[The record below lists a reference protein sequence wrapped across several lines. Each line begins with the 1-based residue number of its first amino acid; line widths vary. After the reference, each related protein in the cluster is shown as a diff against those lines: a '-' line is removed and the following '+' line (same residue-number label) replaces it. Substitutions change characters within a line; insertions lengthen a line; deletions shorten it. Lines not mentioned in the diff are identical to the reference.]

1 MFNKLAPF
9 ACDAD
14 HTRGREYVEADN
26 KNRSPFQRDRDRIIH
41 AGAFRRLKHK
51 TQVFVYHTGDYYR
64 TRLTHSLEVSQIA
77 RSICRTLRLD
87 EDLTEA
93 VSLAHDLGHTPFGH
107 AGEEALDQAMKP
119 WGGFDHNAQTLRILT
134 RLEHRYAEFDG
145 LNLTWET
152 LEGVVKHNGPI
163 TGPLSSGEPVNETIQ
178 SFNNNFNLELDTFPS
193 TESQVAAVADD
204 IAYHN
209 HDIDDGLRAGLFSIA
224 DLMEL
229 PLIGAV
235 VYEVIALYGSEI
247 ERSRLANEIV
257 RRTIDRM
264 VINLIDET
272 RRRIA
277 KAAPASA
284 KAVRN
289 LGYPIVGF
297 SDQME
302 RDNKILKD
310 FLYNKMYHHPLVT
323 EMTTRAQSVV
333 KDLFN
338 VLCSD
343 PDTLPEEW
351 KRRLTS
357 EKIPDARL
365 VADYVAG
372 MTDRYALHQHK
383 DLCGRSV

>member
-1 MFNKLAPF
+1 MRNELAPYS
-9 ACDAD
+9 CDAG
-14 HTRGREYVEADN
+14 HTRGRQHVESGN

-152 LEGVVKHNGPI
+152 LEGVVKHNRPI
-163 TGPLSSGEPVNETIQ
+163 TGPLSSREPVNETIKA
-178 SFNNNFNLELDTFPS
+178 FDRKFDLELNTFPS
-193 TESQVAAVADD
+193 AESQVAAIADD

-224 DLMEL
+224 DLMEV
-229 PLIGAV
+229 PLVGEMV
-235 VYEVIALYGSEI
+235 REVIALYGSEL

-264 VINLIDET
+264 VSNLINET
-272 RRRIA
+272 NMRIA
-277 KAAPASA
+277 KAGPVSA
-284 KAVRN
+284 EAVRN
-289 LGYPIVGF
+289 LGWPLVGF
-297 SDQME
+297 SRQMQK
-302 RDNKILKD
+302 DNQILKD
-310 FLYNKMYHHPLVT
+310 FLSNRMYHHPLVT

-343 PDTLPEEW
+343 SDALPEEW
-351 KRRLTS
+351 QRRLTS
-357 EKIPDARL
+357 EEVPDARL

-372 MTDRYALHQHK
+372 MTDRYALQQHK
-383 DLCGRSV
+383 DLCGTTA